1 MPTGNAT
8 VRFLLPEART
18 EIDVDDISIQLDT
31 CADSTQTLGDMF
43 NCLKPPIEI
52 DEGYAAYY
60 EGSNARRYQSG
71 NQNNINVLRDIDENA
86 FAGAFNVSRE
96 QMPLDEGDLVNDDVP
111 FNLAFVESYYG
122 DQSRYRMSPSSSRSD
137 HDIAEEQGDELLAEG
152 TILFIYTLII

>member
-8 VRFLLPEART
+8 VRLLLPSART
-18 EIDVDDISIQLDT
+18 EIDVDDVSIQLDT

-52 DEGYAAYY
+52 DEGYQALSIR
-60 EGSNARRYQSG
+60 SNSRRYQSG
-71 NQNNINVLRDIDENA
+71 NQTAIDVLQDIDENA
-86 FAGAFNVSRE
+86 FSGAFNVSRDHTPIDDLE
-96 QMPLDEGDLVNDDVP
+96 DLVNDDVP

-122 DQSRYRMSPSSSRSD
+122 HQSSSRTSPSSSRMD

-152 TILFIYTLII
+152 IISTVHI